1 MATSVYWKSEKS
13 SNFIATIATT
23 LGILGTF
30 GGVFL
35 GLLGFNE
42 NDIAGSVPDLLAG
55 LKAAFLTS
63 IVGMIVSIIV
73 KLTREPPR
81 KPQSR
86 EERNRDNTVTEMVT
100 YLKKIHAGISGD
112 SETSLVTQTA
122 ELKQSNAMYLHQL
135 NTTLEAFSEK
145 MVADSTQSLVDA
157 LTQVM
162 RDFNAKINE
171 QFGEN
176 FKHLNEGIGRMLTW
190 QQAYHQQ
197 ISEMN
202 EQYQRALT
210 GISACEEILQSLSS
224 SAMVYQHSATKLD
237 KLLDHLGT
245 GLTGIEALAANA
257 HEAFPT
263 IERKITELTTH
274 FTDAVEVATRENS
287 RMMETQR
294 EMIDKNVSTL
304 HESYE
309 DVRQQQHKLVD
320 ELNSQYIKSMS
331 ERYEATS
338 KQMKAF
344 DEELGNELNKALESM
359 GSQLTSLSSKFVED
373 YEPLT
378 EALRK
383 LVQSSKSITN
393 GVS

>member
-1 MATSVYWKSEKS
+1 M
-13 SNFIATIATT
+13 
-23 LGILGTF
+23 
-30 GGVFL
+30 
-35 GLLGFNE
+35 
-42 NDIAGSVPDLLAG
+42 
-55 LKAAFLTS
+55 
-63 IVGMIVSIIV
+63 
-73 KLTREPPR
+73 
-81 KPQSR
+81 
-86 EERNRDNTVTEMVT
+86 TEMVT
-100 YLKKIHAGISGD
+100 YLQKIHAGISGD
-112 SETSLVTQTA
+112 SETSLVAQTV

-135 NTTLEAFSEK
+135 NSTLEAFSEK

-162 RDFNAKINE
+162 RDFNTKINE

-176 FKHLNEGIGRMLTW
+176 FKHLNEGIGRMLIW

-202 EQYQRALT
+202 DQHQRALT
-210 GISACEEILQSLSS
+210 GISACEEVLQSLSS
-224 SAMVYQHSATKLD
+224 SAMVYHHSATKLD

-257 HEAFPT
+257 HETFPT

-274 FTDAVEVATRENS
+274 FSDAIEVATRENS

-309 DVRQQQHKLVD
+309 DVKQQQHKLVD